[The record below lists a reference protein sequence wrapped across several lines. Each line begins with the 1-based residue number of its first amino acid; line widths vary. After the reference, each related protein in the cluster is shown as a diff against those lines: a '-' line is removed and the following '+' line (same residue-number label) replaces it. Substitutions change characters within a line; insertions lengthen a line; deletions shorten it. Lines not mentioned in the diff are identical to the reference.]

1 MPLDRHARRFLDLM
15 ASGSRERSG
24 PPSVAQLRAAADA
37 LAQFVAP
44 AERVARHDSELP
56 LDRAVLPMRS
66 YAPEALGDALSP
78 GLIYFHGGG
87 WISGS
92 IASHDGICA
101 LLASEGQCRV
111 LSVGYRLAP
120 EHPFPAGLE
129 DCRAAIDR
137 IVANPSVYRVDRSR
151 LGVAADSAGA
161 NLAISALLG
170 RAGRGEGLAFQLLL
184 CPVLTALGRT
194 PSRQALATG
203 HLIEENTLAA
213 FWEHYRIPGLSCDDA
228 RVSPLYAADV
238 SGLPPAQIHSA
249 EFDPLGD
256 EAALFGNALRGAGVD
271 ARFVRHPGL
280 IHHFYG
286 LGRVIPAASE
296 AWRLIGRDLR
306 AAFAQ

>member
-1 MPLDRHARRFLDLM
+1 LPLDRHARRFLDLM

-44 AERVARHDSELP
+44 AERVARRDSELT

-66 YAPEALGDALSP
+66 YAPEALGDALAP

-137 IVANPSVYRVDRSR
+137 IVANPSAYRVDSSR

-161 NLAISALLG
+161 NLAISAMLG
-170 RAGRGEGLAFQLLL
+170 RAGRGEGLQLLL

-203 HLIEENTLAA
+203 HLIEEQTLAA
-213 FWEHYRIPGLSCDDA
+213 LWEQYRIPGLSCDDV
-228 RVSPLYAADV
+228 RISPLYAADF

-249 EFDPLGD
+249 EFDPLAD
-256 EAALFGNALRGAGVD
+256 EAALYAEALHSAGVD
-271 ARFVRHPGL
+271 ARFIRHSGL

-286 LGRVIPAASE
+286 LGRVIPAANE